1 MFGVCRRPRTQAFQ
15 RRGVKLLLDENLSDR
30 VVPQIL
36 DLYPGSTHVKSHD
49 LIRSDD
55 VLIWTFARQHGY
67 SIVSNDDDFHQRSL
81 VFGHPPKLV
90 FLRIGNCPTNQI
102 TELLRD
108 NQGLLLAFE
117 SDPTA
122 SILVLPLR
130 TISATDA

>member
-1 MFGVCRRPRTQAFQ
+1 M
-15 RRGVKLLLDENLSDR
+15 KLLLDENLSDR

-49 LIRSDD
+49 LIHSDD
-55 VLIWTFARQHGY
+55 VLIWVFAQQQGY
-67 SIVSNDDDFHQRSL
+67 TIVSKDADFHQRSL
-81 VFGHPPKLV
+81 VFGHPPKLI
-90 FLRIGNCPTNQI
+90 FLRIGNCATSQI
-102 TELLRD
+102 TKLLRD

-130 TISATDA
+130 TISATDT

>member
-36 DLYPGSTHVKSHD
+36 DLYPGSAHVKSHD

-55 VLIWTFARQHGY
+55 VLIWAFAQQRGY
-67 SIVSNDDDFHQRSL
+67 SIVPKDADFHQRSL

-90 FLRIGNCPTNQI
+90 FLRIRNCPTSQI

-108 NQGLLLAFE
+108 NQALLLAFH
-117 SDPTA
+117 SDPTT

-130 TISATDA
+130 KISETDA